1 MKSPIT
7 ILALT
12 IVFGIA
18 ATTFVY
24 AADLDSSMDT
34 APGPAFQTIE
44 GKLRQIDGNVYVV
57 DEYITNY
64 RGEEIK
70 DKEVQVYVS
79 SETKK
84 LHGNKRVVDKVRVE
98 VTRGGFANSIE

>member
-1 MKSPIT
+1 MKSPMA

-12 IVFGIA
+12 ITFGIA
-18 ATTFVY
+18 AATMVY
-24 AADLDSSMDT
+24 AAEVDSSMDT
-34 APGPAFQTIE
+34 APGPAFQTIQ
-44 GKLRQIDGNVYVV
+44 GKLKQIDGNVYVV

-64 RGEEIK
+64 RGEEVK

-84 LHGNKRVVDKVRVE
+84 LHGNKRVGDKIRVE